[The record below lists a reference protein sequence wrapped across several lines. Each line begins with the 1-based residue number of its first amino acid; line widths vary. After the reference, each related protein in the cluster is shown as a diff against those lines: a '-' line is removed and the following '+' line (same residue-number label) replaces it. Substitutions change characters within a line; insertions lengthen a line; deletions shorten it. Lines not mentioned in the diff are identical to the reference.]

1 MLTSMIVTIVSI
13 VFFIFFIFYK
23 RKLLMRIFSIN
34 TIEPANQF
42 KHQLEQTADE
52 IIGRMENKIA
62 ELEYLLEVADEKISK
77 IEEQIKIS
85 DAAAASSV
93 SCSPEHGTLP
103 GKSTPEYNISGFTLL
118 EPTSNLDIDQEA
130 EKLDNLTR
138 TRANQDDDDK
148 RKLVLAMA
156 EQGYNITEISKATG
170 KGKGEI
176 MLLLQ
181 LHKR

>member
-1 MLTSMIVTIVSI
+1 
-13 VFFIFFIFYK
+13 
-23 RKLLMRIFSIN
+23 MRIFSIN

-52 IIGRMENKIA
+52 IIGRMESKIA
-62 ELEYLLEVADEKISK
+62 ELEYLLELADEKISK
-77 IEEQIKIS
+77 IEEQVRIS

-93 SCSPEHGTLP
+93 SRHHEHSTLP
-103 GKSTPEYNISGFTLL
+103 GKSSPEYNISRFTLL
-118 EPTSNLDIDQEA
+118 EPTSNLEIDQEA
-130 EKLDNLTR
+130 EKLDNLAGIR
-138 TRANQDDDDK
+138 TNQDDDDK

-156 EQGYNITEISKATG
+156 EQGYNIIEISKATG